1 MLDEKEKD
9 INTKIENN
17 NRAISS
23 FVVPLGRKEYLKVKN
38 MELKKEK
45 ADIQKGKAELAKF
58 KENEGI
64 K

>member
-1 MLDEKEKD
+1 MFDEKEKD
-9 INTKIENN
+9 IDSKIENN

-45 ADIQKGKAELAKF
+45 ADIQKEKAELAKF